1 MKFFMKGFVSL
12 VFLEMIKIFDENEL
26 EVGKINKLIYIVLF
40 EYKQFLVKYIG
51 KVNCFLYFDS

>member
-26 EVGKINKLIYIVLF
+26 EVGKIN
-40 EYKQFLVKYIG
+40 
-51 KVNCFLYFDS
+51 